1 MSAEQKTDKNK
12 ALNRKQQ
19 YQLFDLSK
27 DEELN
32 SLPSPQQIDGVFVQ
46 GEGWKL
52 DGEQLF

>member
-1 MSAEQKTDKNK
+1 MSSEQKTDKNK
-12 ALNRKQQ
+12 ALNRKLQ

-27 DEELN
+27 DEEIN

-52 DGEQLF
+52 DGE

>member
-1 MSAEQKTDKNK
+1 MSSEQKTDKNK
-12 ALNRKQQ
+12 ALNRKLQ
-19 YQLFDLSK
+19 YQLFDLSQ

-52 DGEQLF
+52 DGE